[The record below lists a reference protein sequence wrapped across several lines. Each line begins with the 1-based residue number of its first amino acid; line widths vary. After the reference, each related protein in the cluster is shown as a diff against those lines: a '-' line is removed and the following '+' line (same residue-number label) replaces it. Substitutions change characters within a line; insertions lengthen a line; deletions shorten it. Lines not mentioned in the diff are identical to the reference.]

1 MVYLWLNR
9 TPICSHHR
17 PLDYPIY
24 DSYVDEVLR
33 YYRKHD
39 GFAAFKNDDLKN
51 YTRFKSILE
60 EFRNF
65 YQLGKYSLKELDKY
79 IWQLGKTHFNKYE

>member
-1 MVYLWLNR
+1 MIVMWMWSSD
-9 TPICSHHR
+9 I
-17 PLDYPIY
+17 I
-24 DSYVDEVLR
+24 E
-33 YYRKHD
+33 KQE
-39 GFAAFKNDDLKN
+39 GFATFRNDDLKN

-65 YQLGKYSLKELDKY
+65 INIDKYNLKELDKY